1 MIGVLGSAFTRVAAE
16 PEIRMSCG
24 TEARMQKVYQS
35 FFAFST
41 SSEAKVE
48 VTQAAS
54 NSFSY
59 ARYSNQSEGKKSHPF
74 PICRRIC
81 RP

>member
-24 TEARMQKVYQS
+24 TEARLKKAYQS
-35 FFAFST
+35 FFVFST

-54 NSFSY
+54 NNFSH
-59 ARYSNQSEGKKSHPF
+59 ARYRN
-74 PICRRIC
+74 
-81 RP
+81 